1 MANLRNVV
9 YISNEDYETLVS
21 TGTVTIGGVTI
32 TYNEN
37 DLYLTP
43 DGKYVLNSSSS
54 TSTGALPYIE
64 STTSKY
70 LHSSSKSI
78 SLTEVSTGLSTPS
91 TDDVASK
98 THTHTVTANGS
109 VSLAVNDATADGRIT
124 YVQSVTGGS
133 ASGTGSGTAAP
144 NEHTHSYNTYELE
157 GTNASGSL
165 RYMKFTAGT
174 APPTTATPS
183 HSNVSTSNGS
193 GTAVKAVTGY
203 SSFSGGLSSGNMYAT
218 RTTSG
223 SGTSARRTLE
233 YSHTH
238 SHTAASLGTADTSDA
253 APHAHTHNYDKTT
266 SVALSGGTAPSMN
279 FNTGV
284 TTDTPYVYGI
294 TNGTISLKTNTDAGT
309 TGKNSG
315 SAVNIIGGVS
325 YTAPTVTTKYL
336 SAAFSGSSAT
346 TGGPSNTLNVVT
358 GVSSSGSVKA
368 LTTTDTE
375 TTLSILTDVTVD
387 ATPTSAISTLLT
399 ESTTKYLSLSEEE

>member
-9 YISNEDYETLVS
+9 YISNADYETLVS

-54 TSTGALPYIE
+54 TSADAIPYIE

-70 LHSSSKSI
+70 LHSSSKSL
-78 SLTEVSTGLSTPS
+78 SLTEVSTGLNTPS
-91 TDDVASK
+91 KDDVASK

-109 VSLAVNDATADGRIT
+109 VSLTVNNATADGRIT
-124 YVQSVTGGS
+124 YVQSVTGGN

-157 GTNASGSL
+157 GTNASGTL
-165 RYMKFTAGT
+165 RYMKFNAGT
-174 APPTTATPS
+174 TPPTTATPN
-183 HSNVSTSNGS
+183 HSSVSTSNGS

-203 SSFSGGLSSGNMYAT
+203 SNFNGGSSSGNMYAT

-223 SGTSARRTLE
+223 SGASARRTLV

-238 SHTAASLGTADTSDA
+238 SYTAASLGTADTSDA
-253 APHAHTHNYDKTT
+253 APHVHTHNYDKTI

-284 TTDTPYVYGI
+284 TTDTPYIYSV
-294 TNGTISLKTNTDAGT
+294 TAGTISLKTNTNAGT

-315 SAVNIIGGVS
+315 TAVNIIGGVS

-336 SAAFSGSSAT
+336 SAAFNGSSAT
-346 TGGPSNTLNVVT
+346 TSGPNDTLNVVT
-358 GVSSSGSVKA
+358 GISSSGSVKA
-368 LTTTDTE
+368 LTTTGTG
-375 TTLSILTDVTVD
+375 TTLSLLTGVTVD
-387 ATPTSAISTLLT
+387 TTSTSAISTLLT
-399 ESTTKYLSLSEEE
+399 ASTTKYLSLSEEE